1 MIVLL
6 ALCCM
11 AGVGT
16 AGNSKRSPP
25 LLLSRPLIV
34 SDRAQPLPLPREIVD
49 GIINLPRSKDL
60 NPSKLQRRLQSEFDP
75 RWMSID
81 APSSSS
87 PTGDGS
93 ELESNPAT
101 RSDTPV
107 WLQNELRNLNL
118 SHSPNNVAGSFSAAT
133 RRALEIWLLE
143 RASCPVRY
151 EWVDIGPLFWPP
163 WVKHGACVARQCSW
177 PSGMSCVP
185 GETNT
190 ITLLRWHCR
199 SATPEELEDRS
210 SKKRNKCRWLKV
222 PYPIISECVCTCDT
236 GT

>member
-6 ALCCM
+6 TLCSVV
-11 AGVGT
+11 GVVSVTVGT
-16 AGNSKRSPP
+16 SNRSPS

-34 SDRAQPLPLPREIVD
+34 SDRTQPLPLPREIVD
-49 GIINLPRSKDL
+49 GITVNLPRPKDL
-60 NPSKLQRRLQSEFDP
+60 NPNKLQRRLQSEFDP
-75 RWMSID
+75 QWMSVD
-81 APSSSS
+81 APS
-87 PTGDGS
+87 PDDGS
-93 ELESNPAT
+93 EVELNPVH
-101 RSDTPV
+101 SETPA
-107 WLQNELRNLNL
+107 WLLNELRNLNL
-118 SHSPNNVAGSFSAAT
+118 SHVPNNVAGLSAT
-133 RRALEIWLLE
+133 TISALEVWLLE

-163 WVKHGACVARQCSW
+163 WVKHGTCVARQCSW

-199 SATPEELEDRS
+199 SASLEEDDRS

-222 PYPIISECVCTCDT
+222 PYPIISECVCTCDQ